1 MFYVY
6 LLQLN
11 DQRIYVGHTHDLDTR
26 LNEHRTGKGA
36 RTTTTIGFFDVI
48 HVETFPP
55 RREAV
60 ARERQL
66 KGWSRAKKLALA
78 RQDITALKALSTAHT
93 SIRRRW
99 RFSLMARP
107 GRFEANVLS
116 DRTK

>member
-11 DQRIYVGHTHDLDTR
+11 DQRIYVGHTHDLETR
-26 LNEHRTGKGA
+26 LKEHRTGKGA
-36 RTTTTIGFFDVI
+36 KTTTDTGYSELI
-48 HVETFPP
+48 HLETFPT

-78 RQDITALKALSTAHT
+78 RQDFATLKALASSHA
-93 SIRRRW
+93 
-99 RFSLMARP
+99 
-107 GRFEANVLS
+107 
-116 DRTK
+116 